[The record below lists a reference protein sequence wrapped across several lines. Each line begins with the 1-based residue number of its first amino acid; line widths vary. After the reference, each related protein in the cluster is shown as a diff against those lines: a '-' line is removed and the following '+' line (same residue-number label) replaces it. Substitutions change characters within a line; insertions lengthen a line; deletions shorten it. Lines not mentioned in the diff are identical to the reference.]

1 MKGAGGGKRGGRK
14 PTRVESDD
22 RPRGFEAK
30 RMRKL
35 WDDIDHAKR
44 KAGLTPSPAPAATAA
59 ATWDVTAMLT
69 RASALVG
76 DVAAW
81 VSANAPTACAALASG
96 AEALRAVPVVGRL
109 VDLVPA
115 PFTRP
120 TDASRSGPTVESA
133 HHRNG
138 IVRPTVVDPGPGPD
152 GGWVH

>member
-14 PTRVESDD
+14 PTRVDSDD
-22 RPRGFEAK
+22 RPRGYEVT

-44 KAGLTPSPAPAATAA
+44 KAGLTPSPAPAATPG
-59 ATWDVTAMLT
+59 ATWDVAAMLA
-69 RASALVG
+69 RATALAG

-81 VSANAPTACAALASG
+81 VSANAPTASAALASG
-96 AEALRAVPVVGRL
+96 AEVLRRVPLVGRL

-115 PFTRP
+115 PSTR
-120 TDASRSGPTVESA
+120 ASSGGGATVAPGPRS
-133 HHRNG
+133 NG
-138 IVRPTVVDPGPGPD
+138 VVRPTVIDPGQGPD